1 MPAIHPAQGGGGAH
15 GPFRGPH
22 LLVSFLR
29 LDCPPAKV
37 YSIPMDD
44 TAPPRPPDFDAPFR
58 TRLEDLFRW
67 RRDVRR
73 FRAEAVE
80 DALIDELN
88 GLAALAP
95 SVGNSQPWRFG
106 TVADAGRRDKVI
118 ADFEA
123 RNADALADYDGQQAK
138 LYASLKLAG
147 LKEAPV
153 HLAVFA
159 DTETTAGR
167 GLGRKTMPEML
178 EYSVVGAV
186 TTLWL
191 AARARGLGMGWV
203 SILDPDKIAE
213 ILGVETSWKLIAY
226 LCIGYPQE
234 QHLDPELDRAGW
246 QKRADVSTFVVRR

>member
-1 MPAIHPAQGGGGAH
+1 
-15 GPFRGPH
+15 
-22 LLVSFLR
+22 
-29 LDCPPAKV
+29 
-37 YSIPMDD
+37 MDD
-44 TAPPRPPDFDAPFR
+44 TAPPQPPDFDAPFR
-58 TRLEDLFRW
+58 ARLEDLFRW

-80 DALIDELN
+80 DALIDELI

-95 SVGNSQPWRFG
+95 SVGNSQPWRFVI
-106 TVADAGRRDKVI
+106 VADAGRRDKVT

-213 ILGVETSWKLIAY
+213 ILEVETSWKLIAY

>member
-1 MPAIHPAQGGGGAH
+1 
-15 GPFRGPH
+15 
-22 LLVSFLR
+22 
-29 LDCPPAKV
+29 
-37 YSIPMDD
+37 MDD

-58 TRLEDLFRW
+58 ARLEDLFRW

-73 FRAEAVE
+73 FRPNAVDE
-80 DALIDELN
+80 ALIDELI

-95 SVGNSQPWRFG
+95 SVGNSQPWRFV
-106 TVADAGRRDKVI
+106 TVAEPGRRDKVI

-123 RNADALADYDGQQAK
+123 RNADALADYDGEQAK

-147 LKEAPV
+147 LREAPV

-159 DTETTAGR
+159 DIETTAGH
-167 GLGRKTMPEML
+167 GLGQKTMPGML

-203 SILDPDKIAE
+203 SILNPDKIAE

-246 QKRADVSTFVVRR
+246 QKRADVSSFVVRR

>member
-1 MPAIHPAQGGGGAH
+1 MNDTSLFDAIHSQRA
-15 GPFRGPH
+15 
-22 LLVSFLR
+22 
-29 LDCPPAKV
+29 
-37 YSIPMDD
+37 
-44 TAPPRPPDFDAPFR
+44 
-58 TRLEDLFRW
+58 
-67 RRDVRR
+67 VRN
-73 FRAEAVE
+73 FSAEPVTDEAITTIMEAAVR
-80 DALIDELN
+80 
-88 GLAALAP
+88 AP
-95 SVGNSQPWRFG
+95 SGGNSQPWRFV
-106 TVADAGRRDKVI
+106 TVAEPGRRDKVI

-123 RNADALADYDGQQAK
+123 RNKDALSDYDGQQAK
-138 LYASLKLAG
+138 LYAPLKLAG

-159 DTETTAGR
+159 DTETTAGH
-167 GLGRKTMPEML
+167 GLGQKTMPGML

-213 ILGVETSWKLIAY
+213 ILEVETSWKLIAY

-246 QKRADVSTFVVRR
+246 QKRADVSSFVVRR

>member
-1 MPAIHPAQGGGGAH
+1 
-15 GPFRGPH
+15 
-22 LLVSFLR
+22 
-29 LDCPPAKV
+29 
-37 YSIPMDD
+37 MDD

-58 TRLEDLFRW
+58 ARLEDLFRW

-73 FRAEAVE
+73 FRPDAVDE
-80 DALIDELN
+80 ALIDELIA
-88 GLAALAP
+88 LAALAP
-95 SVGNSQPWRFG
+95 SVGNSQPWRFV
-106 TVADAGRRDKVI
+106 TVADPGRRDKVI

-123 RNADALADYDGQQAK
+123 RNADALSDYDGEQAK

-147 LKEAPV
+147 LREAPV
-153 HLAVFA
+153 HLAVFVDA
-159 DTETTAGR
+159 ETTAGR

-213 ILGVETSWKLIAY
+213 ILEVETSWKLIAY
-226 LCIGYPQE
+226 LCIGHPE
-234 QHLDPELDRAGW
+234 EEHIDPELVRAGW
-246 QKRADVSTFVVRR
+246 QKRADVSSFVVRR

>member
-1 MPAIHPAQGGGGAH
+1 
-15 GPFRGPH
+15 
-22 LLVSFLR
+22 
-29 LDCPPAKV
+29 
-37 YSIPMDD
+37 MDD
-44 TAPPRPPDFDAPFR
+44 TAPPRPPDFDAPFQEQ
-58 TRLEDLFRW
+58 LEDLFRW

-73 FRAEAVE
+73 FRAEAV
-80 DALIDELN
+80 DGALIDELIA
-88 GLAALAP
+88 LAALAP
-95 SVGNSQPWRFG
+95 SVGNSQPWRFV
-106 TVADAGRRDKVI
+106 TVAEPGRRDKVI

-123 RNADALADYDGQQAK
+123 RHKDALADYDGQQAK

-159 DTETTAGR
+159 DTETTAGH
-167 GLGRKTMPEML
+167 GLGQKTMPGML

-203 SILDPDKIAE
+203 SILDPDTIAE
-213 ILGVETSWKLIAY
+213 ILEVETSWKLIAY

-246 QKRADVSTFVVRR
+246 QKRADVSSFVVRR

>member
-1 MPAIHPAQGGGGAH
+1 
-15 GPFRGPH
+15 
-22 LLVSFLR
+22 
-29 LDCPPAKV
+29 
-37 YSIPMDD
+37 MDE

-58 TRLEDLFRW
+58 ARLEDLFRW

-80 DALIDELN
+80 DALIDELI

-95 SVGNSQPWRFG
+95 SVGNSQPWRFVN
-106 TVADAGRRDKVI
+106 VADAGRRDKVI

-213 ILGVETSWKLIAY
+213 ILEVETSWKLIAY

>member
-1 MPAIHPAQGGGGAH
+1 
-15 GPFRGPH
+15 
-22 LLVSFLR
+22 
-29 LDCPPAKV
+29 
-37 YSIPMDD
+37 MDD

-58 TRLEDLFRW
+58 ARLEDLFRW

-73 FRAEAVE
+73 FRPDAVDE
-80 DALIDELN
+80 ALIDELI

-95 SVGNSQPWRFG
+95 SVGNSQPWRFV
-106 TVADAGRRDKVI
+106 TVAEPNRRDKVI

-123 RNADALADYDGQQAK
+123 RNADALSDYDGQQAR

-147 LKEAPV
+147 LREAPV
-153 HLAVFA
+153 HLAVFVDA
-159 DTETTAGR
+159 ETTTGR

-203 SILDPDKIAE
+203 SILDPDNIAA
-213 ILGVETSWKLIAY
+213 ILEVETSWKLIAY
-226 LCIGYPQE
+226 LCIGHPE
-234 QHLDPELDRAGW
+234 EEHIDPELDRAGW
-246 QKRADVSTFVVRR
+246 QKRIDVSSFVVRR

>member
-1 MPAIHPAQGGGGAH
+1 
-15 GPFRGPH
+15 
-22 LLVSFLR
+22 
-29 LDCPPAKV
+29 
-37 YSIPMDD
+37 MDD

-58 TRLEDLFRW
+58 ARLEDLFRW

-80 DALIDELN
+80 DALIDELI

-95 SVGNSQPWRFG
+95 SVGNSQPWRFV
-106 TVADAGRRDKVI
+106 TVADAGRRDKGI

-213 ILGVETSWKLIAY
+213 ILEVETSWKLIAY

>member
-1 MPAIHPAQGGGGAH
+1 
-15 GPFRGPH
+15 
-22 LLVSFLR
+22 
-29 LDCPPAKV
+29 
-37 YSIPMDD
+37 MDD
-44 TAPPRPPDFDAPFR
+44 TAPPPPPEFDAPIR
-58 TRLEDLFRW
+58 ARLEDLFRW

-80 DALIDELN
+80 DALIDELI

-95 SVGNSQPWRFG
+95 SVGNSQPWRFV
-106 TVADAGRRDKVI
+106 TVADAGRRDKAI

-213 ILGVETSWKLIAY
+213 ILEVETSWKLIAY

>member
-1 MPAIHPAQGGGGAH
+1 
-15 GPFRGPH
+15 
-22 LLVSFLR
+22 
-29 LDCPPAKV
+29 
-37 YSIPMDD
+37 MDD

-58 TRLEDLFRW
+58 ARLEDLFRW

-80 DALIDELN
+80 DALIDELI

-95 SVGNSQPWRFG
+95 SVGNSQPWRFI
-106 TVADAGRRDKVI
+106 TVADSGRRDKVI

-213 ILGVETSWKLIAY
+213 ILEVETSWKLIAY

>member
-1 MPAIHPAQGGGGAH
+1 M
-15 GPFRGPH
+15 
-22 LLVSFLR
+22 
-29 LDCPPAKV
+29 
-37 YSIPMDD
+37 
-44 TAPPRPPDFDAPFR
+44 
-58 TRLEDLFRW
+58 
-67 RRDVRR
+67 
-73 FRAEAVE
+73 
-80 DALIDELN
+80 
-88 GLAALAP
+88 
-95 SVGNSQPWRFG
+95 
-106 TVADAGRRDKVI
+106 I

-213 ILGVETSWKLIAY
+213 ILEVETSWKLIAY

>member
-1 MPAIHPAQGGGGAH
+1 
-15 GPFRGPH
+15 
-22 LLVSFLR
+22 
-29 LDCPPAKV
+29 
-37 YSIPMDD
+37 MDD
-44 TAPPRPPDFDAPFR
+44 TARPRPPDFDAPFR
-58 TRLEDLFRW
+58 ARLEDLFRW

-73 FRAEAVE
+73 FRADAVDE
-80 DALIDELN
+80 ALIDELIA
-88 GLAALAP
+88 LAALAP
-95 SVGNSQPWRFG
+95 SVGNSQPWRFV
-106 TVADAGRRDKVI
+106 TVAEPNRRDKVI

-123 RNADALADYDGQQAK
+123 RNKDALSDYDGEQAK

-147 LKEAPV
+147 LREAPV

-159 DTETTAGR
+159 DVETTAGH

-203 SILDPDKIAE
+203 SILDPDTIAE
-213 ILGVETSWKLIAY
+213 ILEVETSWKLIAY

-234 QHLDPELDRAGW
+234 EHIDPELDRAGW
-246 QKRADVSTFVVRR
+246 QKRADVSSFVVRR

>member
-1 MPAIHPAQGGGGAH
+1 
-15 GPFRGPH
+15 
-22 LLVSFLR
+22 
-29 LDCPPAKV
+29 
-37 YSIPMDD
+37 MDD
-44 TAPPRPPDFDAPFR
+44 TAPPRPPDFDDPFR
-58 TRLEDLFRW
+58 DRLEDLFRW

-73 FRAEAVE
+73 FRPDPVDE
-80 DALIDELN
+80 ALIDELI

-95 SVGNSQPWRFG
+95 SVGNSQPWRFV
-106 TVADAGRRDKVI
+106 TVAEPGRRDRVI

-123 RNADALADYDGQQAK
+123 RNKDALSDYDGEQAK

-147 LKEAPV
+147 LKESPA

-159 DTETTAGR
+159 DTETTAGH
-167 GLGRKTMPEML
+167 GLGQKTMPGML

-203 SILDPDKIAE
+203 SILDPDNIAE
-213 ILGVETSWKLIAY
+213 ILEVETSWKLIAY
-226 LCIGYPQE
+226 LCLGYPQE

-246 QKRADVSTFVVRR
+246 QKRADVSSFVVRR

>member
-1 MPAIHPAQGGGGAH
+1 
-15 GPFRGPH
+15 
-22 LLVSFLR
+22 
-29 LDCPPAKV
+29 
-37 YSIPMDD
+37 MDD
-44 TAPPRPPDFDAPFR
+44 TAPSQPPDFDVPFR
-58 TRLEDLFRW
+58 ARLEDLFRW

-80 DALIDELN
+80 DALIDELI

-95 SVGNSQPWRFG
+95 SVGNSQPWRFV
-106 TVADAGRRDKVI
+106 TVVDAGRRDKVI
-118 ADFEA
+118 ANFEA
-123 RNADALADYDGQQAK
+123 HNADALADYDGQQAK

-213 ILGVETSWKLIAY
+213 ILEVETSWKLIAY